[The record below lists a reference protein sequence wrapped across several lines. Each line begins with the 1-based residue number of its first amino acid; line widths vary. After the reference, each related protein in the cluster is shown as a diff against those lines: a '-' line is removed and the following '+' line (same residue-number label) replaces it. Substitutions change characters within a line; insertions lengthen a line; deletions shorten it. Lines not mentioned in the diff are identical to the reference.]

1 MALLIMLPNIMWQI
15 HQHFVSLAYLRSIHA
30 RDVARGATDY
40 FLLNQFWKT
49 ANSVTVPLWL
59 AGPRLSVLEA
69 RRDRQKA
76 LV

>member
-40 FLLNQFWKT
+40 FLLIPVLEDRQLRHR
-49 ANSVTVPLWL
+49 AAL
-59 AGPRLSVLEA
+59 AGGPRLSVLEA

>member
-59 AGPRLSVLEA
+59 AGLDYLFWRPEGTGKELL
-69 RRDRQKA
+69 
-76 LV
+76 